1 MTFNCKLKQLNSI
14 GLKKLRIGFWVRLRT
29 QITSSPKPKENFS
42 FFLKKNIYY
51 FTSNNKKKK
60 LFIDALS
67 RRVKR
72 VNKRK
77 SLHDGAKAKSLKK
90 GKVGRVGKARP
101 EDAIID
107 H

>member
-1 MTFNCKLKQLNSI
+1 M
-14 GLKKLRIGFWVRLRT
+14 
-29 QITSSPKPKENFS
+29 
-42 FFLKKNIYY
+42 
-51 FTSNNKKKK
+51 
-60 LFIDALS
+60 
-67 RRVKR
+67 
-72 VNKRK
+72 NKRK